1 MKQAWTLHPLGDA
14 AIVIEFGNV
23 ISEDMLTK
31 VQQAM
36 IMLEQSS
43 FPGLVECVPSYTT
56 LAVYYDPA
64 IVAGWGKTRSLNDIA
79 LDYIEG
85 RNDPRPEHS
94 SGSMAHPHPIPHEFS
109 TMMDDSLQHM
119 NRLPNTPYDRVC
131 ALLDTLLSRVVTAS
145 NMIKTEPTVV
155 EIPVCYGGEYGPDLA
170 HVAAHN
176 GLTEQEVIALHS
188 GGDYLVYTL
197 GFAPGFPYLGGLS
210 DQLTTPRRDT
220 PRIRIPAGSVGIAG
234 IQTGIYPLETP
245 GGWQLIGRTP
255 ISLFRP
261 HRQPPTLLSSG
272 NRLVFRPISEQE
284 YMQLQEQDKQ
294 MNVSEGAENA
304 TSDISTTTTSAKLSA
319 HVDHVTK
326 PGRMSDESSN

>member
-14 AIVIEFGNV
+14 AILIEFGNV
-23 ISEDMLTK
+23 ISEDLLAK

-36 IMLEQSS
+36 LVLEQSS

-64 IVAGWGKTRSLNDIA
+64 IVAGWDKTYF

-85 RNDPRPEHS
+85 RDDPYAKHPYAEHPN
-94 SGSMAHPHPIPHEFS
+94 GSTTSLHPIHPVHHES
-109 TMMDDSLQHM
+109 SSKRIDDSVQHIKE
-119 NRLPNTPYDRVC
+119 LPHTPYNRIC
-131 ALLDTLLSRVVTAS
+131 ALLDTLLGRVVSVA
-145 NMIKTEPTVV
+145 NAIKVEPTIV

-176 GLTEQEVIALHS
+176 GLTEQEVITLHS

-210 DQLTTPRRDT
+210 EQLATPRRDT
-220 PRIRIPAGSVGIAG
+220 PRVRIPAGSVGIAG
-234 IQTGIYPLETP
+234 VQTGIYPLETP

-284 YMQLQEQDKQ
+284 YIQLYERDKQ
-294 MNVSEGAENA
+294 MNLSENA
-304 TSDISTTTTSAKLSA
+304 DDVTSDISITTTSAKLSA
-319 HVDHVTK
+319 NRGHITK
-326 PGRMSDESSN
+326 AGEDER